1 VVLRATD
8 TVIGPRYE
16 APVVFSGPF
25 PPDDEEDA
33 AAQRKLRDGL
43 GEISPDVLRTFV
55 VLALVVQA
63 GLFAASLGL
72 MLLWFRGQRLL
83 GGGLAVA
90 GVLALGA
97 SAVIYRQR

>member
-25 PPDDEEDA
+25 PPDEEDA

-97 SAVIYRQR
+97 SAAIYRQR